1 MSENKIRDI
10 SNISNSTVIIGNNNQ
25 STNNIQTIEDI
36 FLEAKN
42 LIIYYEEEQEQK
54 QKELNKRLVQVLCF
68 LGFVFIIS
76 ILCYFFFPEETLFSK
91 IGFTVGCIGTGIAIY
106 TYFDNLKKPNQ
117 TQRDYS
123 DRYSEI
129 IRILEYNR
137 RQDLVSELAFYKK
150 SHKK

>member
-54 QKELNKRLVQVLCF
+54 QKELNKRLVPVLCF
-68 LGFVFIIS
+68 FGFVFIIS

-91 IGFTVGCIGTGIAIY
+91 IGFTVSVIGTGITIR
-106 TYFDNLKKPNQ
+106 TCFENLKEKNQ

-137 RQDLVSELAFYKK
+137 RQDLVSELAFYQK

>member
-42 LIIYYEEEQEQK
+42 LILYYEEEQKQK
-54 QKELNKRLVQVLCF
+54 QKELNKRLVPVLCF
-68 LGFVFIIS
+68 FGFVFIIS

-91 IGFTVGCIGTGIAIY
+91 IGFTVSVIGTGITIR
-106 TYFDNLKKPNQ
+106 TYFENLKEKNQ

-123 DRYSEI
+123 DRYSYI

-137 RQDLVSELAFYKK
+137 RQDLVSELAFYQK